1 MLDAPLFSLFSV
13 SERDGLGIDHDKA
26 VKVKEET
33 VSLISNFDIEQLAL
47 PESEGGTKLDF
58 KTSL

>member
-26 VKVKEET
+26 IKIKEET
-33 VSLISNFDIEQLAL
+33 VSLISNFDVE
-47 PESEGGTKLDF
+47 
-58 KTSL
+58 